1 MKRIWACLVAAVMA
15 VAMCF
20 SFAACSNDTIIVQTN
35 AYFAP
40 FEYFDGEDIV
50 GVDVDI
56 MQLVGEKLGKDVEFK
71 NGDFGQIIDIINK
84 GKVADVGAAGITITE
99 ERQQKVDFSIPYYTS
114 VQYVIW
120 KASDTSFETQ
130 KAADGTTDIILWSDL
145 AGKKIGVQRD
155 TTGDIYVNVEINDP
169 NDADYY
175 DEEYTD
181 AQLAGTNTKDDCIRY
196 DDAQA
201 AVSFI
206 GNQVNCVVV
215 DQLPAQYIVNAN
227 SAYKC
232 AALYY
237 DAETATEEQYAMC
250 VTPGNKELLK
260 AINEVLTELKADVV
274 NGKNAIERMVAEHL
288 GLN

>member
-1 MKRIWACLVAAVMA
+1 MKRIWACLVAAVIA

-20 SFAACSNDTIIVQTN
+20 SFTACANDTIIVQTN

-56 MQLVGEKLGKDVEFK
+56 MELVGEELGKDVEFK

-99 ERQQKVDFSIPYYTS
+99 ERSQKVAFSKPYYTS

-120 KASDTSFETQ
+120 KATNSSFETQ
-130 KAADGTTDIILWSDL
+130 KAADETTDIILWSDL
-145 AGKKIGVQRD
+145 SGKRIGVQRD

-169 NDADYY
+169 SNDAYY
-175 DEEYTD
+175 DETYTD
-181 AQLAGTNTKDDCIRY
+181 AQLAGTGATCRQY

-206 GNQVNCVVV
+206 GNQVDCVVV
-215 DQLPAQYIVNAN
+215 DELPAQFIVNKN

-250 VTPGNKELLK
+250 VTPGNDELLD
-260 AINEVLTELKADVV
+260 AINDVLTDLLNDVV
-274 NGKNAIERMVAEHL
+274 DGKNAIERMVAEHL
-288 GLN
+288 GLND

>member
-1 MKRIWACLVAAVMA
+1 MKRIWACLVAAVIA

-20 SFAACSNDTIIVQTN
+20 SFTACANDTIIVQTN

-56 MQLVGEKLGKDVEFK
+56 MELVGEELGKDVEFK

-99 ERQQKVDFSIPYYTS
+99 ERSQKVAFSKPYYTS

-120 KASDTSFETQ
+120 KATDTSFETQ
-130 KAADGTTDIILWSDL
+130 VAADETTDIILWSDL
-145 AGKKIGVQRD
+145 SGKRIGVQRD

-169 NDADYY
+169 SNDAYY
-175 DEEYTD
+175 DETYTD
-181 AQLAGTNTKDDCIRY
+181 AQLAGTGATCRQY

-206 GNQVNCVVV
+206 GNQVDCVVV
-215 DQLPAQYIVNAN
+215 DQLPAQFIVNKN

-250 VTPGNKELLK
+250 VTPGNEELLT
-260 AINEVLTELKADVV
+260 AINKVLDSLLNDVV
-274 NGKNAIERMVAEHL
+274 DGKNAIERMVAQHL
-288 GLN
+288 GLDD